1 MSEKEEKLR
10 KKLQAARYPNVDVS
24 IGIGEWLFMSD
35 LFDEAEV
42 NVVFVDSKRL
52 DEFKHTH
59 ITIALS
65 NQAIDNPKFGLLEFI
80 KKNLSETR
88 TGDDRDYLNGKED
101 IHEKSITLQEN
112 VYKEYLKLLNNRE
125 DFEGVDCFDDEGR
138 FLPKE
143 QIHEKIWEML
153 VK

>member
-1 MSEKEEKLR
+1 MKCSVL
-10 KKLQAARYPNVDVS
+10 
-24 IGIGEWLFMSD
+24 
-35 LFDEAEV
+35 
-42 NVVFVDSKRL
+42 
-52 DEFKHTH
+52 
-59 ITIALS
+59 
-65 NQAIDNPKFGLLEFI
+65 I

-125 DFEGVDCFDDEGR
+125 DFEGIDCFDAEGR

-143 QIHEKIWEML
+143 RIHEMIWKKLSE
-153 VK
+153 

>member
-24 IGIGEWLFMSD
+24 IGIGEWLLMSD

-42 NVVFVDSKRL
+42 SVVFVDSKQL
-52 DEFKHTH
+52 EEFKLTH

-80 KKNLSETR
+80 KKKATLAICHARNQKRLSRIDVLSKGNAFACSTAVVSDV
-88 TGDDRDYLNGKED
+88 TKLN
-101 IHEKSITLQEN
+101 IFIYS
-112 VYKEYLKLLNNRE
+112 KLS
-125 DFEGVDCFDDEGR
+125 
-138 FLPKE
+138 
-143 QIHEKIWEML
+143 
-153 VK
+153 